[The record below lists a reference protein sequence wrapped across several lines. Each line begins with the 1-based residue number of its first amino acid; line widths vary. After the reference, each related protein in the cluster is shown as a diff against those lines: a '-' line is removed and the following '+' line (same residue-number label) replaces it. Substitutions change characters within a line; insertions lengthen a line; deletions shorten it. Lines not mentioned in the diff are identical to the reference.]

1 VVDSRS
7 FLGLNRVGET
17 LSFEMPVDLR
27 ISTGGSFLFGGAGL
41 GACISAL
48 ETVSKRNLV
57 WATAQYLSFAKTNEL
72 VKIDVTLVVNGPQ
85 ITQGRAVARVG
96 DREILTVNAAFG
108 DRNFEA
114 SGQFTKM
121 PEVPTP
127 EDVPPRQH
135 LHDSPGTIH
144 DSLQQRVVK
153 GRDMSQLDGSLSD
166 GNVVMWA
173 HIPALIED
181 VDATA
186 LGILGDFV
194 PMAIGQA
201 LGLAAGG
208 NSLDNTI
215 RIVKLVPTKWV
226 LLDIYIDAIE
236 RGFGYGRVNMFAQ
249 DGTLMATAS
258 QSCKARKWNT
268 K

>member
-1 VVDSRS
+1 MDSRS
-7 FLGLNRVGET
+7 FLGLNRIGDT
-17 LSFEMPVDLR
+17 SRFEMPVDIR
-27 ISTGGSFLFGGAGL
+27 ISTGGFFLFGGAGL

-48 ETVSKRNLV
+48 ETVSQRNLV
-57 WATAQYLSFAKTNEL
+57 WATAQYLSFAKTNE
-72 VKIDVTLVVNGPQ
+72 VVTIDVTLVVKGPQ

-96 DREILTVNAAFG
+96 DREILTVNAALG
-108 DRNFEA
+108 DRKFD
-114 SGQFTKM
+114 STGQFATM
-121 PEVPTP
+121 PKVSSPEETP
-127 EDVPPRQH
+127 ARQH
-135 LHDSPGTIH
+135 IRDSPGTIH
-144 DSLQQRVVK
+144 ESLQQRVVK
-153 GRDMSQLDGSLSD
+153 GRTMEQLDGSLSD

-173 HIPALIED
+173 HIPAMIED

-226 LLDIYIDAIE
+226 LLDIQIDAVA
-236 RGFGYGRVNMFAQ
+236 RGFGHGRVNMFAE

-258 QSCKARKWNT
+258 QSCKARKWKT
-268 K
+268 

>member
-1 VVDSRS
+1 VDSRS
-7 FLGLNRVGET
+7 FLGLNRIGET
-17 LSFEMPVDLR
+17 TTFEMPVDIR

-48 ETVSKRNLV
+48 ETVSQRNLV
-57 WATAQYLSFAKTNEL
+57 WATAQYLSFARTNEL
-72 VKIDVTLVVNGPQ
+72 VTIDVTLVVNGPQ
-85 ITQGRAVARVG
+85 ITQGRAVASVG
-96 DREILTVNAAFG
+96 DREILTVNAALG

-114 SGQFTKM
+114 AGQFAKM
-121 PEVPTP
+121 PQAPSPEQTP
-127 EDVPPRQH
+127 ARQH
-135 LHDSPGTIH
+135 IHDSPGTIH

-153 GRDMSQLDGSLSD
+153 GRSLAQLDGSLSD

-226 LLDIYIDAIE
+226 LLDIYIDAID
-236 RGFGYGRVNMFAQ
+236 RGFGHGRVNMFAQ

-258 QSCKARKWNT
+258 QSCKARKWKN
-268 K
+268 

>member
-1 VVDSRS
+1 VDSRS
-7 FLGLNRVGET
+7 FLGISRIGDG
-17 LSFEMPVDLR
+17 SKFEMPVDLR
-27 ISTGGSFLFGGAGL
+27 ISTSGYFLFGGAGL

-48 ETVSKRNLV
+48 ETVSQRNLV

-72 VKIDVTLVVNGPQ
+72 VTIDVTLVVNGPQ
-85 ITQGRAVARVG
+85 ITQGRAVARVD
-96 DREILTVNAAFG
+96 DREILTVNASLG
-108 DRNFEA
+108 DRQFDA
-114 SGQFTKM
+114 AGQFAKAPLAPL
-121 PEVPTP
+121 PENIPMR
-127 EDVPPRQH
+127 EHRRD
-135 LHDSPGTIH
+135 LAGTIH

-153 GRDMSQLDGSLSD
+153 GRTIEQLDGSLSD

-194 PMAIGQA
+194 PMAVGQA
-201 LGLAAGG
+201 LGIGAGG

-226 LLDIYIDAIE
+226 LLDIYIDAVA
-236 RGFGYGRVNMFAQ
+236 RGFGHGRVNMFAQ

-258 QSCKARKWNT
+258 QSCKARKWKN
-268 K
+268 

>member
-1 VVDSRS
+1 VDSRS
-7 FLGLNRVGET
+7 FLGLSRIGET
-17 LSFEMPVDLR
+17 SRFEMPVDIR
-27 ISTGGSFLFGGAGL
+27 ISTGGSFMFGGAGL

-48 ETVSKRNLV
+48 ETISQRNLV

-72 VKIDVTLVVNGPQ
+72 VSIDVTLIVNGPQ

-96 DREILTVNAAFG
+96 DREILTVNAALG

-114 SGQFTKM
+114 AGQFAKM
-121 PEVPTP
+121 PKAPKPEQTP
-127 EDVPPRQH
+127 SREHR
-135 LHDSPGTIH
+135 HDAPGTIH
-144 DSLQQRVVK
+144 DSLQQRIVK
-153 GRDMSQLDGSLSD
+153 GRSVEQLDGSLSD

-173 HIPALIED
+173 HIPSMIED

-194 PMAIGQA
+194 PMAVGQA
-201 LGLAAGG
+201 LGLLAGG

-226 LLDIYIDAIE
+226 LLDIYIDAID
-236 RGFGYGRVNMFAQ
+236 RGFGHGRVNMFAE

-258 QSCKARKWNT
+258 QSCKARKWKN
-268 K
+268 

>member
-1 VVDSRS
+1 
-7 FLGLNRVGET
+7 
-17 LSFEMPVDLR
+17 M
-27 ISTGGSFLFGGAGL
+27 
-41 GACISAL
+41 
-48 ETVSKRNLV
+48 
-57 WATAQYLSFAKTNEL
+57 
-72 VKIDVTLVVNGPQ
+72 NGPQ

-96 DREILTVNAAFG
+96 DREILTVNAALG

-114 SGQFTKM
+114 AGQFAKM
-121 PEVPTP
+121 PQAPSPEQTP
-127 EDVPPRQH
+127 ARQH
-135 LHDSPGTIH
+135 IHDSPGTIH

-153 GRDMSQLDGSLSD
+153 GRSLAQLDGSLSD

-226 LLDIYIDAIE
+226 LLDIYIDAID
-236 RGFGYGRVNMFAQ
+236 RGFGHARVNMFAE

-258 QSCKARKWNT
+258 QSCKARKWKN
-268 K
+268 

>member
-1 VVDSRS
+1 MDSRS
-7 FLGLNRVGET
+7 FLGLNRVGDT
-17 LSFEMPVDLR
+17 SRFEMPVDIR
-27 ISTGGSFLFGGAGL
+27 ISTGGMFLFGGAGL

-48 ETVSKRNLV
+48 ETVSQRNLV
-57 WATAQYLSFAKTNEL
+57 WATAQYLSFAKTNE
-72 VKIDVTLVVNGPQ
+72 VVTIDVTLVVNGPQ

-96 DREILTVNAAFG
+96 DREILTVNAALG
-108 DRNFEA
+108 DRKFE
-114 SGQFTKM
+114 STGQFATM
-121 PEVPTP
+121 PKVSSPEETP
-127 EDVPPRQH
+127 SRQH
-135 LHDSPGTIH
+135 IRDSPGTIH
-144 DSLQQRVVK
+144 ESLQQRVVK
-153 GRDMSQLDGSLSD
+153 GRTMDQLDGSLSD

-173 HIPALIED
+173 HIPAMIED

-226 LLDIYIDAIE
+226 LLDIQIDAVA
-236 RGFGYGRVNMFAQ
+236 RGFGHGRVNMFAE

-258 QSCKARKWNT
+258 QSCKARKWKT
-268 K
+268 